1 MECAYHSSFHY
12 SNFPNI
18 FKDMSRDHQHSSNN
32 MGNAFKIGI
41 LINVVFIAVEV
52 VFGILSKSTALLADA
67 GHNLSDVL
75 ALAFSWFAIL
85 ISHRKPNLRFTYG
98 LRRTT
103 ILTAIVNTLL
113 LIVAV
118 GFIAYEAIIRLASNV
133 QIQGST
139 VIIVALLGI
148 TVNGF
153 TAYLFM
159 KGKEHD
165 LNIKS
170 SFLHF
175 VADALVSLGVVIAGI
190 VIILTGLS
198 WIDSLV
204 SLIIAVF
211 ILYSSYRLL
220 IDSVNLAL
228 DAVPKNIDI
237 NAVSKY
243 LSGLK
248 NVISIHDLH
257 IWALSTSETA
267 LTVHIVIDGLVDDN
281 FTHVV
286 SDHISDNFNIKH
298 STIQVEQLNSEK
310 CNNLC
315 N

>member
-1 MECAYHSSFHY
+1 MGH
-12 SNFPNI
+12 
-18 FKDMSRDHQHSSNN
+18 DHQHSNSNI
-32 MGNAFKIGI
+32 GNAFKIGI
-41 LINVVFIAVEV
+41 LINIVFIVVEV

-103 ILTAIVNTLL
+103 ILAAIVNTIL
-113 LIVAV
+113 LIVTV
-118 GFIAYEAIIRLASNV
+118 GFIAYEAIIRLALNV
-133 QIQGST
+133 QIQGKT
-139 VIIVALLGI
+139 VIVVASLGI
-148 TVNGF
+148 VVNGF

-159 KGKEHD
+159 KGKDHD

-175 VADALVSLGVVIAGI
+175 IADALVSLGVVIAGLA
-190 VIILTGLS
+190 IILTGLT
-198 WIDSLV
+198 WIDSAV
-204 SLIIAVF
+204 SIIIAIF

-237 NAVSKY
+237 TEVSSY
-243 LSGLK
+243 LQSLGS
-248 NVISIHDLH
+248 VVSIHDLH

-267 LTVHIVIDGLVDDN
+267 LTVHLVTQNSIDDN
-281 FTHVV
+281 LLHDITDYL
-286 SDHISDNFNIKH
+286 STNFNIRH
-298 STIQVEQLNSEK
+298 STIQVEQSNCEK